1 MELVCDGILMN
12 TAIAEA
18 TNPVLMASVVK
29 KGVELGREAFIAEHM
44 PHRHYG
50 SASSTIGKTFF

>member
-1 MELVCDGILMN
+1 MS
-12 TAIAEA
+12 TAIAET

-50 SASSTIGKTFF
+50 SASSTIGRTFF

>member
-44 PHRHYG
+44 PQRNYD
-50 SASSTIGKTFF
+50 SASSTIGRTFF